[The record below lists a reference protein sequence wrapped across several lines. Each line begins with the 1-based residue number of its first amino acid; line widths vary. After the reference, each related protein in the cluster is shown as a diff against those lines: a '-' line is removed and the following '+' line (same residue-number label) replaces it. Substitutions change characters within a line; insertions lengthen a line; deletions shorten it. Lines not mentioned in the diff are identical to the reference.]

1 MAILK
6 IKTAGNP
13 VLRQVAAKV
22 TKVDKKIKRLL
33 SDMADTMYEA
43 DGVGLAAPQVGVSSR
58 IVVIDIG
65 EGVIEM
71 INPEIICK
79 EGTCIN
85 VEGCLSVPNFD
96 GEVERAKSV
105 KVKYQ
110 DRNGKPVVL
119 DATDLLAIAVQ
130 HELDH
135 LDGIL
140 FIDKANALLPKE

>member
-1 MAILK
+1 MAILE

-71 INPEIICK
+71 INPEIIC
-79 EGTCIN
+79 
-85 VEGCLSVPNFD
+85 
-96 GEVERAKSV
+96 
-105 KVKYQ
+105 
-110 DRNGKPVVL
+110 
-119 DATDLLAIAVQ
+119 
-130 HELDH
+130 
-135 LDGIL
+135 
-140 FIDKANALLPKE
+140 

>member
-1 MAILK
+1 MTVLD

-13 VLRQVAAKV
+13 VLRQVATKV
-22 TKVDKKIKRLL
+22 TKIDKKIKRLL
-33 SDMADTMYEA
+33 SDMADTMYAA
-43 DGVGLAAPQVGVSSR
+43 DGVGLAAPQIGVSSR
-58 IVVIDIG
+58 IVVIDVGDGIL
-65 EGVIEM
+65 EM

-79 EGTCIN
+79 EGTCTN

-110 DRNGKPVVL
+110 DRNGKPIVL
-119 DATDLLAIAVQ
+119 DATELLAIAVQ

-140 FIDKANALLPKE
+140 FIDKANALIPKE

>member
-79 EGTCIN
+79 DGTCIN